1 MTHLEIL
8 AGQLDELARE
18 ATWYSAHYSD
28 SAGEWLAGYYA
39 GKSAALHLAAD
50 ILRCEA
56 VERAKVNKEV
66 SE

>member
-8 AGQLDELARE
+8 AGRLDKDAKT
-18 ATWYSAHYSD
+18 AI
-28 SAGEWLAGYYA
+28 WLSSRYDDLNNPALSSYYA

-50 ILRCEA
+50 MLRDEA
-56 VERAKVNKEV
+56 LEREGIDKEV